1 MTPRLGL
8 ALALATTIALGAAP
22 QIAVACSGDACNS
35 VAAGSWSS
43 GKVTVT
49 DKDTSGKISVKV
61 CFKDSR
67 ICNVWGLNPGSNSVV
82 LSPASGTPLP
92 KNTAVE
98 IVEASYVTK
107 PTAAETNS
115 KADTVAVCMAATQ
128 ARCTGFGVGPYD
140 QFLTLSDGESLSSTE
155 LRARQAVCKT
165 DQPIKTTKTVAALPD
180 YAYYQFD
187 CKKL

>member
-8 ALALATTIALGAAP
+8 ALATVIALGAGP

-35 VAAGSWSS
+35 VSAGSWSS

-49 DKDTSGKISVKV
+49 DKDKSGKISVKV
-61 CFKDSR
+61 CFKESR
-67 ICNVWGLNPGSNSVV
+67 ICNIWGLNPGSNSVV
-82 LSPASGTPLP
+82 LSPPSGGPLP
-92 KNTAVE
+92 KNTTVE

-128 ARCTGFGVGPYD
+128 ARCTGVGVGPYN
-140 QFLTLSDGESLSSTE
+140 QFLTLSANETSLGSVE
-155 LRARQAVCKT
+155 LRARQAVCKA
-165 DQPIKTTKTVAALPD
+165 DQPIKTTKTVVALPD
-180 YAYYQFD
+180 YAYYQFE

>member
-1 MTPRLGL
+1 MTPRLC
-8 ALALATTIALGAAP
+8 LALATAIAVGAAP

-35 VAAGSWSS
+35 VASGSWSG
-43 GKVTVT
+43 GKVTII

-67 ICNVWGLNPGSNSVV
+67 ICNIWGLNPGSNSVV
-82 LSPASGTPLP
+82 LSPPSGTPLP

-107 PTAAETNS
+107 PTANL

-128 ARCTGFGVGPYD
+128 ARCTGFGVGPYNK
-140 QFLTLSDGESLSSTE
+140 FLTLSANETLGSAE

-165 DQPIKTTKTVAALPD
+165 DQPIKTTKEVVVLPD

-187 CKKL
+187 CTKL

>member
-8 ALALATTIALGAAP
+8 ALATAIAVGAAP
-22 QIAVACSGDACNS
+22 EIAVACSGDACNS

-43 GKVTVT
+43 GKVTIT
-49 DKDTSGKISVKV
+49 DKDTGGKISVKV
-61 CFKDSR
+61 CFNDSR
-67 ICNVWGLNPGSNSVV
+67 ICNIWGLNPGSNSVV
-82 LSPASGTPLP
+82 LSPPSGTPLP

-107 PTAAETNS
+107 PTANS

-128 ARCTGFGVGPYD
+128 ARCTGFGVGAYD
-140 QFLTLSDGESLSSTE
+140 KFLTLSANETSLDSTE
-155 LRARQAVCKT
+155 LRARQAVCKS
-165 DQPIKTTKTVAALPD
+165 DQPIKTTKKVVALPD